1 MWGEQERDEIKD
13 RLTDHLKQR
22 ANNNIS
28 GEKKECELLAIC
40 ESYFKKHVEWRKK
53 KHKTAVHMNSHLTVV

>member
-28 GEKKECELLAIC
+28 GEKKCESLAIRV
-40 ESYFKKHVEWRKK
+40 SYFKKHVEWEKK
-53 KHKTAVHMNSHLTVV
+53 NKKLRYTWIPI